1 MRQATLRILDVNL
14 NRAAEGL
21 RTLEDIAR
29 VIYEDATSSS
39 TLKALRHSLGEFAA
53 KLPRLERLE
62 SRAAHSDAGTNLTTK
77 SESSR
82 ANWNEVVTAACERVT
97 QSLRVI
103 EEASKIDF
111 SSLAGEIKQL
121 RYRAYD
127 DLALVEN
134 RLTIATS
141 PGLTSFSG
149 SPLYLLVGCEQ
160 PIEDFVATLR
170 ELQQAGVGLFQIRDK
185 RADGAQLLQYA
196 RAAVA
201 SVGADCVVVNDRVD
215 VALASGAG
223 TVHVGQEDL
232 PIAEVRR
239 LSRRKL
245 WIGVSTHDIAQ
256 ARAAQQAGAD
266 YIGCG
271 PTFPSTTKQF
281 EQFAGIDFLKQVAAE
296 ISIPAYAIGGISID
310 NIDQVRQTG
319 LSRVALSGAILS
331 AKNPSDAAKAL
342 DQKLQQNNN
351 P

>member
-1 MRQATLRILDVNL
+1 MRHSTLRILDVNL
-14 NRAAEGL
+14 NRATEGL

-29 VIYEDATSSS
+29 VIHEDATSSS
-39 TLKALRHSLGEFAA
+39 ILKALRHSLGEFAA
-53 KLPRLERLE
+53 KLPRTERLE
-62 SRAAHSDAGTNLTTK
+62 ARAAHSDAGTSLTTK
-77 SESSR
+77 SELSR
-82 ANWNEVVTAACERVT
+82 ANWSDVVTAACERVT

-103 EEASKIDF
+103 EEASKIEF
-111 SSLAGEIKQL
+111 NSLVSEIKQL

-134 RLTIATS
+134 RLKNAAS
-141 PGLTSFSG
+141 QGLTSFPG

-160 PIEDFVATLR
+160 PIEGFVATLR

-223 TVHVGQEDL
+223 AVHVGQEDL

-239 LSRRKL
+239 LSGSKL
-245 WIGVSTHDIAQ
+245 WIGVSTHDISQ
-256 ARAAQQAGAD
+256 VRAAQQAGAD

-281 EQFAGIDFLKQVAAE
+281 EQFAGLEFLRQVPAE
-296 ISIPAYAIGGISID
+296 ILIPAYAIGGISID

-319 LSRVALSGAILS
+319 ICRVAVSGAILS
-331 AKNPSDAAKAL
+331 AKNPSDAAKAMA
-342 DQKLQQNNN
+342 QKLLQNNK